1 MGILYDLYIA
11 TRSRKRCTECGC
23 TLYDDSDVD
32 ICELCVSE
40 MYDD

>member
-1 MGILYDLYIA
+1 MGILYDLYNA
-11 TRSRKRCTECGC
+11 ARKKKRCTECGC
-23 TLYDDSDVD
+23 TLYDDSDSD

>member
-11 TRSRKRCTECGC
+11 ARKKKRCTECGC
-23 TLYDDSDVD
+23 TLYDDSDAD